1 LTEKPKAFT
10 KKKNRDQRQNDN
22 RNHRIAAKKRFDS
35 VFRRQAA
42 AAPSR
47 IASSDERGDGR
58 ENFHILRMRMA
69 PAGGKSIT
77 VTFL

>member
-10 KKKNRDQRQNDN
+10 EKKNRDQRQNHN
-22 RNHRIAAKKRFDS
+22 RNHRIAAKERFDG

-42 AAPSR
+42 AAASR
-47 IASSDERGDGR
+47 IAGSEERGGGR

-69 PAGGKSIT
+69 PAGGKLIT